1 MKKQKLILES
11 IRYITGAQKSVKIQ
25 GKPAELR
32 AYKLVLN
39 ASKKLYETL
48 QMKDANLQEIEKLVN
63 EKKKVAA
70 EFKKIT
76 GHSWLI

>member
-1 MKKQKLILES
+1 MKKQRLILES
-11 IRYITGAQKSVKIQ
+11 IRYITGVQKSVKIQ
-25 GKPAELR
+25 GKPVELR

-48 QMKDANLQEIEKLVN
+48 QAKDANLQEIEKLVN
-63 EKKKVAA
+63 EKKKAVK